1 MIFNRIVH
9 YKKVTSTNRLLS
21 KLVQGKNIDRNLVL
35 VADYQ
40 TEGKG
45 QRGKKW
51 HSVKNKNLLFS
62 VYISPEDCLV
72 NQKIYFNIIT
82 SISIVY
88 TLQKYIKDSKIQIK
102 WPNDILVDNHKI
114 SGILIETTVLKEKIK
129 KVIIGVGININQVR
143 FPFTE
148 NNPNSIKKILQKEV
162 DKQAVLMNF
171 LKNFSQLFESFKE
184 KKYEFLNQEYLSFLR
199 DSAKFFKNRNAN

>member
-1 MIFNRIVH
+1 MIFNRIVY
-9 YKKVTSTNRLLS
+9 YKKVTSTNSLLS
-21 KLVQGKNIDRNLVL
+21 KLVKGKNIDSNLVL
-35 VADYQ
+35 VADFQ

-45 QRGKKW
+45 QREKKW

-62 VYISPEDCLV
+62 VYISPDDCFV
-72 NQKIYFNIIT
+72 NQKIYFNII
-82 SISIVY
+82 SSLSIVY
-88 TLQKYIKDSKIQIK
+88 TLQKHIKDSKIQIK

-148 NNPNSIKKILQKEV
+148 NNPTSIKKLLKKEV
-162 DKQAVLMNF
+162 EREVVLIDF

-184 KKYEFLNQEYLSFLR
+184 KEYEFLNQEYLSFLR